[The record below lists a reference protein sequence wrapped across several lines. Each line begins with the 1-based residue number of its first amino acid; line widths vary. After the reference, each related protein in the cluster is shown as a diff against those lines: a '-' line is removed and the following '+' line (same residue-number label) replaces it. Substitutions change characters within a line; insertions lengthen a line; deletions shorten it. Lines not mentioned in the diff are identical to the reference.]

1 MITEGTPDERKK
13 KCSSV
18 DSCGGGGITANK
30 EAAEEWI
37 QGQVMDPMHSQ
48 KKTSGH
54 SHALGT
60 YACQAMGKEDLH
72 CRTCEGR

>member
-1 MITEGTPDERKK
+1 MKERKNAVQQTAV
-13 KCSSV
+13 CV
-18 DSCGGGGITANK
+18 GGIIANK

-37 QGQVMDPMHSQ
+37 QGQVMVPMHSQ

-54 SHALGT
+54 PHALGT

-72 CRTCEGR
+72 CRTCEGRQEKI